1 MDYRNQSVF
10 RQQPNVRMRG
20 TTMDT
25 GNASP
30 LFDDT
35 SAGGHKHSG
44 KDDTGQ
50 AFLSDPMSN
59 LAMAYGTSLA
69 SHGKE
74 MMDKNIR
81 TLRLKI
87 LSEAAAEGRLV
98 RGAKNQLRMYLT
110 MSIAAAQPIFM
121 YWFTFHLVR

>member
-1 MDYRNQSVF
+1 MVTDF
-10 RQQPNVRMRG
+10 DIIPCIIEPNVRMRG

-25 GNASP
+25 GDASP

-44 KDDTGQ
+44 KNDTGQ

-59 LAMAYGTSLA
+59 LAMVYGSSLA

-74 MMDKNIR
+74 MMDKNVGAF
-81 TLRLKI
+81 LKQ
-87 LSEAAAEGRLV
+87 
-98 RGAKNQLRMYLT
+98 KK
-110 MSIAAAQPIFM
+110 
-121 YWFTFHLVR
+121 TFLLL